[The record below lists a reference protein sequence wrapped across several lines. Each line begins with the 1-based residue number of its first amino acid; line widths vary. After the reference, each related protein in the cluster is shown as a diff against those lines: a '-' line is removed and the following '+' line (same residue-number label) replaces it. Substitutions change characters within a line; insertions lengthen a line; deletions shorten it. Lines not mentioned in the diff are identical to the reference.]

1 MSAAAAPAPPAGIDE
16 LRALTR
22 DLLAHDAWPR
32 ERLVGHQR
40 ERLRATLRHAVAAS
54 PYYREVLG
62 PDATAPDVD
71 LASVPI
77 LRKETLVE
85 RFDDIVTDP
94 RLRLAD
100 LEAHLAGP
108 DAEQPYLG
116 AYRAFSTSGTSGLRA
131 LVVYD
136 RDDMATGIAS
146 SLRAVARQG
155 VGPATRLVAIGS
167 PDPLHLTRQVFA
179 AFRAG
184 RPGVPELTVATPLEE
199 MVQALDA
206 YQPEAIAGYP
216 TVAALLADEQLEGRL
231 HIAPRILAFGSEP
244 TTADILARLDAAWG
258 VRPANVYAT
267 TEAPIVAVSSPQDA
281 ALDVAEDLLVL
292 EVVDGAG
299 RAVPDGVAGD
309 RILVTSLA
317 SRTLPLIRY
326 EIGDVVTT
334 APGPGPAGR
343 PYRRLASVEG
353 RSSDVLELPGLRGGT
368 VAVHP
373 FRLGRPLAAFPDVRQ
388 FQLGRDGAAI
398 VMEVV
403 LRPCAA
409 RDVPGRLRTAI
420 VRELEAA
427 GAVAP
432 PVAVEAVAAIARET
446 GPGAKLKLVRAPR

>member
-1 MSAAAAPAPPAGIDE
+1 M
-16 LRALTR
+16 
-22 DLLAHDAWPR
+22 
-32 ERLVGHQR
+32 
-40 ERLRATLRHAVAAS
+40 
-54 PYYREVLG
+54 
-62 PDATAPDVD
+62 
-71 LASVPI
+71 
-77 LRKETLVE
+77 
-85 RFDDIVTDP
+85 
-94 RLRLAD
+94 
-100 LEAHLAGP
+100 
-108 DAEQPYLG
+108 
-116 AYRAFSTSGTSGLRA
+116 
-131 LVVYD
+131 VYD

-155 VGPATRLVAIGS
+155 VGPETRLVAIGS

-184 RPGVPELTVATPLEE
+184 RRGVPELTVATPLDE
-199 MVQALDA
+199 MLRALDA

-216 TVAALLADEQLEGRL
+216 TVAALLAD
-231 HIAPRILAFGSEP
+231 
-244 TTADILARLDAAWG
+244 
-258 VRPANVYAT
+258 
-267 TEAPIVAVSSPQDA
+267 
-281 ALDVAEDLLVL
+281 
-292 EVVDGAG
+292 
-299 RAVPDGVAGD
+299 
-309 RILVTSLA
+309 
-317 SRTLPLIRY
+317 
-326 EIGDVVTT
+326 
-334 APGPGPAGR
+334 GPAGR

-403 LRPCAA
+403 LRPRAA

-432 PVAVEAVAAIARET
+432 PVAVEAVPAIAREA